1 MKKILSVVPGSTRLR
16 TILLFL
22 LVVLA
27 IAITTLMLVT
37 WGSIGSIVLTLGLL
51 LALGMIA
58 MRYVMDRRDP
68 DDFDWEG

>member
-1 MKKILSVVPGSTRLR
+1 MSGLR
-16 TILLFL
+16 KLLLAML
-22 LVVLA
+22 LVSSVTV
-27 IAITTLMLVT
+27 ILVT

-68 DDFDWEG
+68 DDFDWNG

>member
-1 MKKILSVVPGSTRLR
+1 MSGLR
-16 TILLFL
+16 KLLLAML
-22 LVVLA
+22 LVSTVTV
-27 IAITTLMLVT
+27 ILVT

-68 DDFDWEG
+68 DDFDWNG

>member
-1 MKKILSVVPGSTRLR
+1 MGGLR
-16 TILLFL
+16 KLLLAML
-22 LVVLA
+22 LVATVVVIWA
-27 IAITTLMLVT
+27 T

-58 MRYVMDRRDP
+58 MRYVLDRRDP

>member
-1 MKKILSVVPGSTRLR
+1 MGGLR
-16 TILLFL
+16 KLLLAML
-22 LVVLA
+22 LVATVTV
-27 IAITTLMLVT
+27 ILVT

-51 LALGMIA
+51 LALGMIL